1 MKPFNPALGLGLSA
15 VTGAYNYYN
24 NYRNFTTLP
33 VAPGTRTSVRM
44 ATNYDTAG
52 YRQLRRGRKRSGRR
66 LNRRTKVMKASE
78 AQLLTKID
86 RFQFWS
92 AISAGVG
99 RYFIGSKYDDTN
111 TVVHLPIYAF
121 DLTALEHNLSGGV
134 TLQSFPFMR
143 LTRNYS
149 TAGTYPS
156 QYVWAPI
163 YGYKNG
169 DTFNATTH
177 AITSTVYPENY
188 KWQVERTPYSGLAA
202 ADSPYEKAYLDWAD
216 IRLQMVGA
224 KSLPSVIEVMLVR
237 FTDPSIVPSAYEYD
251 GTNQRDRWPPPTPT
265 TGTIGNEAAEYTKFW
280 TAMLDRQIM
289 SDAMVR
295 HQGADTKSKMQVV
308 QYKKFDFN
316 PMIDTETDKSP
327 HQCVYKHFHR
337 MDGIYD
343 YRMPVGAAP
352 GAGSTPYI
360 DSFNP
365 EDLKDVDKGANA
377 YPTIQASS
385 SCSTFLRNPESR
397 LFLLI
402 RGLFYDKSGTAES
415 TDTAPSFDLLVR
427 RKITII

>member
-1 MKPFNPALGLGLSA
+1 MKTFNPTFGLGLSA

-24 NYRNFTTLP
+24 NYKNFSTLP
-33 VAPGTRTSVRM
+33 VAPALGTRTRM
-44 ATNYDTAG
+44 STAYDTAG
-52 YRQLRRGRKRSGRR
+52 YRQLRRGRKRSGRK

-92 AISAGVG
+92 SISAGVG
-99 RYFIGSKYDDTN
+99 RYFCGSKYDDTN
-111 TVVHLPIYAF
+111 KVIQLPIYAF
-121 DLTALEHNLSGGV
+121 DLTALEHNFTTGNTIFG
-134 TLQSFPFMR
+134 FPFMR

-149 TAGTYPS
+149 TATTFAS

-169 DTFNATTH
+169 DTFDASH
-177 AITSTVYPENY
+177 GISSTVYPENY
-188 KWQVERTPYSGLAA
+188 KWQVERTPYSGLTA

-224 KSLPSVIEVMLVR
+224 KSLPSTLEVLLVR
-237 FTDPSIVPSAYEYD
+237 FPDSSIVPSGYEFE
-251 GTNQRDRWPPPTPT
+251 GAVHRDRWPPPTPT
-265 TGTIGNEAAEYTKFW
+265 LGGPDNEAVEYTKFW

-289 SDAMVR
+289 SDAFVR
-295 HQGADTKSKMQVV
+295 HQGSDVTGKMQVI

-327 HQCVYKHFHR
+327 HQLVYKHFHR
-337 MDGIYD
+337 LDGVYD
-343 YRMPVGAAP
+343 YRMPVAIAP
-352 GAGSTPYI
+352 GDGTTPYY
-360 DSFNP
+360 DTTKP
-365 EDLKDVDKGANA
+365 EDFKDIDVGSNA
-377 YPTIQASS
+377 YPTMQTSS

-397 LFLLI
+397 VFLMI
-402 RGLFYDKSGTAES
+402 RGQVFDKTGS
-415 TDTAPSFDLLVR
+415 TETNETCPSFDLMVR